1 MEISLIPRWLISKFN
16 SEFRIQNELNI
27 LISNVLVL
35 MLFVVFNNSLIDLM
49 NSIPH
54 FCLFDK
60 IFGIECPVCG
70 TTRAFCEL
78 ATGNLYQA
86 FTLNFSS
93 FFVATFFI
101 FQIPLRAI
109 SLYKNALICKVN
121 RVSKYFSYAVCIVIL
136 ANWVMKLFI
145 QHS

>member
-1 MEISLIPRWLISKFN
+1 MEISLIPKWLISKFS

-35 MLFVVFNNSLIDLM
+35 MLFIVFNNSLIDLM

-78 ATGNLYQA
+78 ATGNLNQA

-93 FFVATFFI
+93 FFVAIFFI

-109 SLYKNALICKVN
+109 SLYNNALIFKVN
-121 RVSKYFSYAVCIVIL
+121 RVSKYFGYAVCTVIL